1 MSFSFSAGTLYFT
14 VLLILMVL
22 CMTKAV
28 KSVATIHNLILTKL
42 EYAATISLL
51 GICIPSDPTVS
62 TLDPAILLSA

>member
-1 MSFSFSAGTLYFT
+1 
-14 VLLILMVL
+14 MVL
-22 CMTKAV
+22 CMMKAV
-28 KSVATIHNLILTKL
+28 NLLPQFITLLTKL